1 MEEETEDSMTV
12 IGQIEQVKREN
23 LGLLTVLCGEDV
35 GQYQIA
41 KELLLRQIDFST
53 ADLGFAYFDMSEAE
67 YRQVDLDLVSLPF
80 FSDEKVVILD
90 YFSDMTTDKKRYL
103 TDDELKQFEA
113 YLENPVETTRLVILA
128 PGKLDSKRRLVKLLK
143 RDGLILEANPLKEAD
158 LKHYFQKEVCRIG
171 LQMDADVFHYLL
183 GKSNFDFAEVSKN
196 LAFLQ
201 SYKGQEPIFLADID
215 AAIPKTLQDNI
226 FDLTQL
232 VLQSKMDQARN
243 LVRDL
248 RLQGEEEIKLIAIM
262 LTQFRTYLQVQILQA
277 QGRGEQQIVAELSE
291 IMGRKVNPFQVK
303 YALRDSRHLSI
314 GFLKKAIK
322 LLIETDF
329 QMKTG
334 QFDKEYLFD
343 LALLKIATT

>member
-143 RDGLILEANPLKEAD
+143 RDGLILEANPLKESD